1 MNQPLDQLVYGWSEY
16 GLEGQNRLQMV
27 ATSPS
32 WAEDNKYR
40 RVAQRLARLEAAGDR
55 TPVSFGWADL
65 GGRRFVFQRTLVPS
79 PTGDAR
85 RLVAH
90 IVAGDP
96 AELPVDLLLRAC
108 DSSFWWRGRQLGSTL
123 RQARPADL
131 ADGWS
136 PEREPAPTP
145 TSEALLQ
152 RILAAPAGVPATYDG
167 DWRDALACLWGIQ
180 RSVPGLLD
188 RLSCSTYE
196 TGQMV
201 TWFDV
206 AALDGRPR
214 PHGAPGCARNAT
226 EPSYT
231 ATQLDDL
238 AAFVAAAPTGP
249 GAADAP
255 AQFREVLRVGERIVA
270 GRSSDIPSLLTR
282 PETLPALLSTVGGV
296 RGIADALWA
305 TERQQWPALLGD
317 TGVGSTLASLALAA
331 ADAAAPDQP
340 ASLTAVAR
348 RLQAINPDLGAIFVE
363 RILVRRADGAA
374 LPRPDAGFLA
384 AGLAWVYEALVGE
397 QVIASLLVWAQQ
409 HVSARLLADKRVP
422 EQWRDWLFGQATT
435 HGQLGRDDYEHLV
448 ETHPRL
454 LTGADW
460 LPSDDDLALALVAS
474 RSAPLRTAASRA
486 YAGRTTV
493 AAHVRAILALHARND
508 VQGCLA
514 LLRTLG
520 ERDDARLAAREATP
534 VWAVLGDLVLQSVTG
549 RLDVDLLDLPW
560 GVAHRL
566 EGDGSWSAAVAD
578 LFASTR
584 HDVGARMRALPAG
597 LRGRSGADLA
607 AMSEVALHDAILH
620 ARSGGGLAAWLE
632 HIPHA
637 DAPRDG
643 VVRVV
648 LTAMQR
654 RADSV
659 RGLSAAL
666 AIALDA
672 AVQRTGFLGLRVSA
686 GDWEAALLAE
696 VDRIRA
702 DDPTALREARNL
714 YGWAAARWLRRQGAL

>member
-1 MNQPLDQLVYGWSEY
+1 MSQPLDQLVYGWSEY

-55 TPVSFGWADL
+55 TPISFGWADL

-96 AELPVDLLLRAC
+96 DDLPVDLLLRSY
-108 DSSFWWRGRQLGSTL
+108 DSAFWWRGGQLGPTV
-123 RQARPADL
+123 RPARAGDL
-131 ADGWS
+131 TTGWTAD
-136 PEREPAPTP
+136 REPAPTP

-167 DWRDALACLWGIQ
+167 DWRDAMACLWGIQ
-180 RSVPGLLD
+180 RRVPGLLD

-196 TGQMV
+196 TGQMA

-226 EPSYT
+226 EPGYS
-231 ATQLDDL
+231 AAQLHDL

-249 GAADAP
+249 GDGP

-270 GRSSDIPSLLTR
+270 GRAADVPSLLTR
-282 PETLPALLSTVGGV
+282 PETLPAVLATSGGV

-305 TERQQWPALLGD
+305 TDRQQWPALTGD
-317 TGVGSTLASLALAA
+317 TGPGATLAALAVAA
-331 ADAAAPDQP
+331 ADAAAPEQP

-348 RLQAINPDLGAIFVE
+348 RLQAINPDLGALFVE
-363 RILVRRADGAA
+363 RILIRRAEGAA

-397 QVIASLLVWAQQ
+397 KVIASLLVWAQE
-409 HVSARLLADKRVP
+409 HISARLLADKRVP
-422 EQWRDWLFGQATT
+422 EEWRDWLFSQATT
-435 HGQLGRDDYEHLV
+435 YGRLAVDDFLHLI

-454 LTGADW
+454 FAGADW
-460 LPSDDDLALALVAS
+460 LPSDDGHALAVVAS
-474 RSAPLRTAASRA
+474 GSAALRTAASRA
-486 YAGRTTV
+486 YAVRNDA
-493 AAHVRAILALHARND
+493 AAHARAIIALHTRREYDGCVALLA
-508 VQGCLA
+508 CLA
-514 LLRTLG
+514 ERGDAPLG
-520 ERDDARLAAREATP
+520 AREAAP
-534 VWAVLGDLVLQSVTG
+534 LWAVLGDLVLRSITG
-549 RLDVDLLDLPW
+549 RLAVDLLDLPW
-560 GVAHRL
+560 AVAHRL
-566 EGDGSWSAAVAD
+566 EGDGSWSAVVAD
-578 LFASTR
+578 LFAGTR
-584 HDVGARMRALPAG
+584 HDVGARMRALPVELDRRTG
-597 LRGRSGADLA
+597 SDLA
-607 AMSEVALHDAILH
+607 ALTEVALHDAILH
-620 ARSGGGLAAWLE
+620 ARTGGGLATWLAD
-632 HIPHA
+632 IPHA

-643 VVRVV
+643 VVTVV

-654 RADSV
+654 RGDSV

-672 AVQRTGFLGLRVSA
+672 AVRRSGFLGLRVSA
-686 GDWEAALLAE
+686 GEWEVPLLE
-696 VDRIRA
+696 QVHRIRA
-702 DDPTALREARNL
+702 DDPAALREARSL

>member
-1 MNQPLDQLVYGWSEY
+1 MSQALDQLVYGWSEY

-55 TPVSFGWADL
+55 TPISFGWADL
-65 GGRRFVFQRTLVPS
+65 GGRRFVFHRTLVPS

-96 AELPVDLLLRAC
+96 DELPVDLLLRSY
-108 DSSFWWRGRQLGSTL
+108 DSAFWWRGGQLGPTM
-123 RQARPADL
+123 RPARAADL
-131 ADGWS
+131 TTGWTAD
-136 PEREPAPTP
+136 REPAPTP

-167 DWRDALACLWGIQ
+167 DWRDAMACLWGIQ
-180 RSVPGLLD
+180 RRVPGLLD

-196 TGQMV
+196 TGQMA

-226 EPSYT
+226 EPGYS
-231 ATQLDDL
+231 AAQLDDL
-238 AAFVAAAPTGP
+238 AAFIAAAPAGGP
-249 GAADAP
+249 ADGP

-270 GRSSDIPSLLTR
+270 GRAADVPSLLTR
-282 PETLPALLSTVGGV
+282 PETLPAVLATSGGV

-305 TERQQWPALLGD
+305 TERQQWPALSGD
-317 TGVGSTLASLALAA
+317 TGPGGSLAALAVAA
-331 ADAAAPDQP
+331 ADAASPEQP

-348 RLQAINPDLGAIFVE
+348 RLQAINPDLGAVFVE
-363 RILVRRADGAA
+363 RILVRRADGES

-397 QVIASLLVWAQQ
+397 KVIASLLVWAQQ

-422 EQWRDWLFGQATT
+422 EEWRAWLFGQATT
-435 HGQLGRDDYEHLV
+435 YGRLGIDDFLHLI

-454 LTGADW
+454 FAGPDW
-460 LPSDDDLALALVAS
+460 LPADDDHALAVVGS
-474 RSAPLRTAASRA
+474 RSAALRTAASRA
-486 YAGRTTV
+486 YAARTD
-493 AAHVRAILALHARND
+493 APAHARAIVALHTRREYD
-508 VQGCLA
+508 GCVA
-514 LLRTLG
+514 LLASFA
-520 ERDDARLAAREATP
+520 ERDDARLDVGEAAP
-534 VWAVLGDLVLQSVTG
+534 LWALLGDLVLRSVTG
-549 RLDVDLLDLPW
+549 RLDVHLLDLPW
-560 GVAHRL
+560 AVAYRL
-566 EGDGSWSAAVAD
+566 EDDGSWSALVAD
-578 LFASTR
+578 LFAATR
-584 HDVGARMRALPAG
+584 HDVGARMRALPPELHRHA
-597 LRGRSGADLA
+597 GADLA
-607 AMSEVALHDAILH
+607 ALAEVALHDAILH
-620 ARSGGGLAAWLE
+620 ARTGGGLAAWLAE
-632 HIPHA
+632 IPHA
-637 DAPRDG
+637 DAPPAG
-643 VVRVV
+643 VVTVV

-654 RADSV
+654 RGDSV

-672 AVQRTGFLGLRVSA
+672 AVRRSGFLGLRVSA
-686 GDWEAALLAE
+686 GDWETPLLE
-696 VDRIRA
+696 QVERIRT
-702 DDPTALREARNL
+702 DDPTALREARSL
-714 YGWAAARWLRRQGAL
+714 YGWAAARWLRRHGAL